1 MLRAEAEQ
9 TSAEWMR
16 GEDANGLAKHTPNP
30 NSPWPTRQA
39 KGASST
45 PANGQS
51 SSPSPGPVGSSEPST
66 GTGAVASPAA
76 ALAPTAT
83 TRAPEQAPAGEPGPT
98 SARSETQSEISSR
111 STAETTPPREQL
123 AGLRLEATTATPEP
137 AAKPAVSPAP
147 SAAATSAAP
156 ATNTARF
163 FSSKSSSPQHS
174 APAPTTRSD
183 GLFNPKWS
191 RNFLAGKTPL
201 KPDYFDVHDVSSTMG
216 NDVQLLQVSSPKKS
230 RHWSSLALLTLSGD

>member
-16 GEDANGLAKHTPNP
+16 GEDANGFAKHTPNP
-30 NSPWPTRQA
+30 NAPWPTRQS
-39 KGASST
+39 KGASSSL
-45 PANGQS
+45 ANGQS
-51 SSPSPGPVGSSEPST
+51 SSPSPGPVGSSEPSA

-76 ALAPTAT
+76 APAAAAT
-83 TRAPEQAPAGEPGPT
+83 TRAPEQAPVAKAGPT

-111 STAETTPPREQL
+111 SAAETNPPREQL

-137 AAKPAVSPAP
+137 SAKPAVSPAL

-156 ATNTARF
+156 ATNTPRF
-163 FSSKSSSPQHS
+163 VSSKSSSPQHS

-183 GLFNPKWS
+183 GLFNPNWS

-216 NDVQLLQVSSPKKS
+216 NDVQLLQVSSPKIS
-230 RHWSSLALLTLSGD
+230 RHWSSPALLTLSGD